1 MQGNREGIFWEFR
14 EGPAGRGPPKKQT
27 AALPLPPRR
36 HPENGRLGKRR
47 GQRNLAERRSYGF
60 GLADYFRFAFR
71 FFFFTAFFF
80 DVLRA
85 AFFAAILRTVV
96 AFFLLFGIERLPLE
110 FERAQHASP
119 KNSKNM
125 SGLA

>member
-1 MQGNREGIFWEFR
+1 MQGNREGIFWEFGER
-14 EGPAGRGPPKKQT
+14 PAGRGPPKKQT

-36 HPENGRLGKRR
+36 RPENGRLGKRR
-47 GQRNLAERRSYGF
+47 GQRNLAKRRSYGF

-71 FFFFTAFFF
+71 FFFFAAFFF

-96 AFFLLFGIERLPLE
+96 AFFLLFGIETTPSRV
-110 FERAQHASP
+110 
-119 KNSKNM
+119 
-125 SGLA
+125 